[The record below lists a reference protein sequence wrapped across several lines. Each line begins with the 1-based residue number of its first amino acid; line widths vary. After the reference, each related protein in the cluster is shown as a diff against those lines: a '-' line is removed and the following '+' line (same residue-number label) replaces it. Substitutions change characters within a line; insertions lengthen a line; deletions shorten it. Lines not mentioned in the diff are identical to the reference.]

1 MAIKLFKYLDFCFR
15 ERFMIILPKTRWCVS
30 LFFLFS
36 VFSLFGQKA
45 DTALI
50 DEKIYDVYAN
60 KNDSIFAFSTVDK
73 IIGEAQ
79 KINYLSGVSAAV
91 QLKGYLYLSYG
102 NYDLAKKYIFE
113 AYEQN
118 KTLHNDKVM
127 AQNLRI
133 LGIYYERKEEYEKAL
148 DYFFQSL
155 NLRTKINDL
164 KGMAECN
171 ASIGIIFH
179 YTSQIQ
185 KAVYYYK
192 KSLAFY
198 LREKNTKSIADI
210 QSNIAAA
217 YNSLGNPDSAIYF
230 LNGVI
235 DARSKM
241 KDFIGL
247 GQSYHNLGISY
258 SMLGNYTKAL
268 NCFKLAIKNTGRGE
282 NNANNVTSYRL
293 AGGLLIK
300 LKQYIEAEKY
310 LLVSEKISR
319 ENGMNDELIENYNK
333 LSELYELKGNFKK
346 SIQYASLKTA
356 FQDSIAQLNSKLS
369 LDEIEAKY
377 KSLEKSHEIELLKAR
392 NETLEQQSKYNYIL
406 AFSFFILVAISIV
419 LVFYIKTLKDTK
431 NTLVHQNEV
440 INSKSKEAEIQNQNL
455 EKLIGENQTL
465 MGVLAHDLRAP
476 FSKLLGL
483 VNILEEEESV
493 EEKTLYINFM
503 KGICKDALQLIQDT
517 VNISQIYNENA
528 EELKQKMEFFKPSEL
543 LENSLNTFKAVALEK
558 KISISFADSTSGIE
572 LRSSKEY
579 LGRIFDNLI
588 SNAIK
593 FSPANTNI
601 TLTSSKMSDKLVFS
615 FKDEGPGF
623 TEADKKQ
630 MFTRFKKLSARPT
643 GNEVSSGLGLFIVKQ
658 LVDLIGAKIYLMS
671 EEGKGSEFLIE
682 LPLN

>member
-1 MAIKLFKYLDFCFR
+1 
-15 ERFMIILPKTRWCVS
+15 MIILPKPRWCIT

-50 DEKIYDVYAN
+50 DEQIYNVYAN
-60 KNDSIFAFSTVDK
+60 KNDSVFAFSSVDK

-79 KINYLSGVSAAV
+79 KINYLSGVSSAV

-118 KTLHNDKVM
+118 KKLNNVKVL

-133 LGIYYERKEEYEKAL
+133 LGIYYERREEYEKAL

-155 NLRTKINDL
+155 NLRTKIKDL
-164 KGMAECN
+164 KGIAECN

-185 KAVYYYK
+185 KAVFYYK
-192 KSLAFY
+192 KALVFY
-198 LREKNTKSIADI
+198 LNENNTKSVSDI

-235 DARSKM
+235 VAENKM

-258 SMLGNYTKAL
+258 SMLGNFSKAL
-268 NCFKLAIKNTGRGE
+268 DCFKQAIKNTGGGE

-310 LLVSEKISR
+310 LLISEKISKK
-319 ENGMNDELIENYNK
+319 NGIGEELIENYNK
-333 LSELYELKGNFKK
+333 LSELYELKGDFKK
-346 SIQYASLKTA
+346 SIHYASLKTN
-356 FQDSIAQLNSKLS
+356 FKDSMAQLNTKLS

-377 KSLEKSHEIELLKAR
+377 KGLEKSHEIELLKAQ
-392 NETLEQQSKYNYIL
+392 NETLEQQSKYNYAL
-406 AFSFFILVAISIV
+406 AFGFLVLVVISTI
-419 LVFYIKTLKDTK
+419 LVFYVKTLKTTK
-431 NTLVHQNEV
+431 NILVHQNEV
-440 INSKSKEAEIQNQNL
+440 INGKNRESEIQNQHL
-455 EKLIGENQTL
+455 EKLISENQTL

-476 FSKLLGL
+476 FSKLIGL
-483 VNILEEEESV
+483 VNILEDDENE

-528 EELKQKMEFFKPSEL
+528 EELKQKMELFKPSEL

-558 KISISFADSTSGIE
+558 QISISFADSTTDIE

-579 LGRIFDNLI
+579 LCRIFDNLI

-658 LVDLIGAKIYLMS
+658 LVDLIGAKIYLIT
-671 EEGKGSEFLIE
+671 EQGKGSEFLIE
-682 LPLN
+682 LQLN